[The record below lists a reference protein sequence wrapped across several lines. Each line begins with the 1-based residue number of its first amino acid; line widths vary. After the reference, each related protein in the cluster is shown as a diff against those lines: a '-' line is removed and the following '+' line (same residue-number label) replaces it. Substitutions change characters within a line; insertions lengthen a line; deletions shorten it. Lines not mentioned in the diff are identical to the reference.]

1 MGKNGGSGGTT
12 LRVAAAQAPPSC
24 RLTENLATVLG
35 YLERAAEKE
44 VDLIC
49 FPETHLAGYRVGIL
63 ETDAPC
69 DELGLA
75 QALETIAARCAE
87 LRIGAIVGT
96 ETPNPGARPFN
107 SAVVINDDGSVL
119 TTHHKSR
126 LTPKDALGYAPGSGP
141 TAFTFRNIPMGLVI
155 CFEGFRFPETTRQL
169 ARGGAKVVFHP
180 QFNHVLPGME
190 WKQPVQ
196 EALIVA
202 RAAENGIF
210 FVSSNMCHPRNNCRS
225 LIVGPD
231 GLILQASELGRET
244 LLVADVDTSRAT
256 RAFLGDDPVALMK
269 ALAEA

>member
-1 MGKNGGSGGTT
+1 MNDTSGGTT
-12 LRVAAAQAPPSC
+12 IRVAAAQLPPSC
-24 RLTENLATVLG
+24 RLSENLSTVLT
-35 YLERAAEKE
+35 YLGKAAAEGVE
-44 VDLIC
+44 LLC
-49 FPETHLAGYRVGIL
+49 FPETHLTGYRVGML

-69 DELGLA
+69 DDAGLA
-75 QALETIAARCAE
+75 RAIECISATCAQ

-96 ETPNPGARPFN
+96 ETPNFGAKPFN
-107 SAVVINDDGSVL
+107 SAVAINADGVIL
-119 TTHHKSR
+119 ATHHKSR
-126 LTPKDALGYAPGSGP
+126 LTPKDALAYTPGSGP
-141 TAFTFRNIPMGLVI
+141 TSFTFRDIPMGLVI

-169 ARGGAKVVFHP
+169 ARGGAKIVFHP

-210 FVSSNMCHPRNNCRS
+210 FVSANMCHPRNNCRS

-231 GLILQASELGRET
+231 GLILRASELAQET
-244 LLVADVDTSRAT
+244 LLIADLDTSLAT
-256 RAFLGDDPVALMK
+256 RAFLGDDPMALMK